1 MRRNDSI
8 RHKKTKNSIW
18 VMISALAVVV
28 IICLS
33 AYFYFFY
40 FKNTGLAGMKTW
52 ITSIGSPDT
61 LESTPKDISSGQSE
75 AKPDLSIIEVSVARV
90 DTKSADTGNEGAE
103 NIFNPDNNEVSVNAD
118 TIESTDN
125 ISSGSNADITSE
137 GSNTAITSESSNTN
151 TTLEEINTGTGTNPS
166 QETTISTNTSKE
178 TSTGTVTS
186 EVTSAVTSNETGT
199 SATTGTTGE
208 GSNASLNESG
218 KIYIGD
224 TVKFDILIK
233 NNSSQPAKNIKVID
247 LPPDKLE
254 NINIAEGFVGSY
266 DPFSK
271 KIVLDITEIAAGETI
286 KVSFTGLIS
295 NDLNDGEIIE
305 NRVTALYKG
314 GSVAEKITE
323 LSVTGLPDYTATLVK
338 VEDVNGSKIWA
349 RDILKYSIIVKNSG
363 KKAGESIVLNCPV
376 PTGTGYVD
384 GTASKSGLTISPN
397 KSLLQFNT
405 GIIEPGAQK
414 EFSFKVFVA
423 EYLTFSSDIKSG
435 FFITDG
441 LKKISLENPSV
452 TTEASVF
459 QTVVC
464 MGDSQVV
471 LSDYTTQLG
480 ILLNNQYSH
489 AVFNVIPTGVKG
501 EMANFA
507 IQRFDK
513 DVRIHNPDIIVIG
526 YGDNDAGGSTGLYR
540 YHMEILIS
548 QAVSTGAQVI
558 VYGVG
563 YIDMSISKWLGKAN
577 YPLFNE
583 ILKNDVCPKYGAVYV
598 DLYGPMSKDYKK
610 YIKEDGMH
618 WTEEGATLVSGEVF
632 KAITTV
638 LDSEGK
644 VLSTTEK

>member
-1 MRRNDSI
+1 MVKSQDLGKL
-8 RHKKTKNSIW
+8 KKTKNKTWI
-18 VMISALAVVV
+18 MISVMAAVI
-28 IICLS
+28 IICLA

-40 FKNTGLAGMKTW
+40 FKNTGLAGMKSW
-52 ITSIGSPDT
+52 ITFAESPDI
-61 LESTPKDISSGQSE
+61 LESSQQESSLGQSE
-75 AKPDLSIIEVSVARV
+75 IKPDLSIVEISVEKV
-90 DTKSADTGNEGAE
+90 DIKAANAGNDSGKNIGGLENTQDVENTLVTENTDSAEYTDDTNK
-103 NIFNPDNNEVSVNAD
+103 I
-118 TIESTDN
+118 N
-125 ISSGSNADITSE
+125 ISE
-137 GSNTAITSESSNTN
+137 NTDSANTN
-151 TTLEEINTGTGTNPS
+151 
-166 QETTISTNTSKE
+166 
-178 TSTGTVTS
+178 
-186 EVTSAVTSNETGT
+186 
-199 SATTGTTGE
+199 TGTTGE
-208 GSNASLNESG
+208 VSGTSTNASEETTTGASTNTNEETSTNTNASDETGTSTGTTSEGTGTTNEVSG
-218 KIYIGD
+218 TSANKSDKIYIGD

-233 NNSSQPAKNIKVID
+233 NNDTRPAKNIKVID

-254 NINIAEGFVGSY
+254 NINMAEGSGGLY

-271 KIVLDITEIAAGETI
+271 KIVLDIAEIGEGETI
-286 KVSFTGLIS
+286 KMSFTGFIS
-295 NDLNDGEIIE
+295 NDLNDGEII
-305 NRVTALYKG
+305 NNKVSVLYKEA
-314 GSVAEKITE
+314 VIAEKSTE
-323 LSVTGLPDYTATLVK
+323 LSVTGLPDYTATLIK
-338 VEDVNGSKIWA
+338 VVDINGSKIWA

-363 KKAGESIVLNCPV
+363 KKAGGSVVLNCPV

-384 GTASKSGLTISPN
+384 GTASKSGLIISPN

-435 FFITDG
+435 FFIADG
-441 LKKISLENPSV
+441 VEKVSLENPSL

-480 ILLNNQYSH
+480 TLLNNQYSH
-489 AVFNVIPTGVKG
+489 AVFNVIPTGIKG
-501 EMANFA
+501 EMAYFA

-513 DVRIHNPDIIVIG
+513 DVRMHNPDIIVIG
-526 YGDNDAGGSTGLYR
+526 YGDNDAGAPTGLYR
-540 YHMEILIS
+540 YHMGILIS
-548 QAVSTGAQVI
+548 QAVSTGAKVI

-577 YPLFNE
+577 YTIFNE

-638 LDSEGK
+638 LDSEGR
-644 VLSTTEK
+644 VLTETEE